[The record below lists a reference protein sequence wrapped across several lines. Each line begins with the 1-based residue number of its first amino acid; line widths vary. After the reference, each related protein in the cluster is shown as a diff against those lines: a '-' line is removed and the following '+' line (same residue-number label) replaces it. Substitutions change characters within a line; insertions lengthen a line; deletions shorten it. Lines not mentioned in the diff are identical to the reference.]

1 MHDIPAMEVGDSLA
15 DVSKILFDI
24 WSWNAWHFDF
34 VEQRSPISVL
44 QDHIC
49 DFSLCVDVDVNEF
62 DDFGVGQSIVHH
74 NFVFCDFI
82 DLG

>member
-34 VEQRSPISVL
+34 VEQSAAL
-44 QDHIC
+44 
-49 DFSLCVDVDVNEF
+49 
-62 DDFGVGQSIVHH
+62 SI
-74 NFVFCDFI
+74 
-82 DLG
+82 L